1 MIASGNHTLKMRS
14 GVEGSLT
21 QLLLK
26 SIERI
31 RFFDFAALRA
41 TSLRITCGR
50 KINCNLTFFIGKGRT
65 FYALVTDAYEAF
77 EHFGFFKFLAS
88 SEWNYTEGSEQYG
101 ALPFITGTLMT
112 TLLALIFCIPFSLP
126 VALFVGEYFKG
137 TKMAA
142 VLSTVTDLL
151 AGIPSIIYG
160 LWGFYTLRPI
170 IMALNISPQG
180 SGVLTASLVLAIMI
194 IPYAASLSAEF
205 IKMVPNDL
213 KEGAYSLGAT
223 RAEVIRKVVFP
234 VAGSG
239 IFSSYILAIGRALGE
254 TMTVTMLIGN
264 TNNIPESITSTG
276 NSMASI
282 IANQFGEADDLRLS
296 SLIAIGL
303 ILFLITAIINM
314 VGKIMIKRARIV

>member
-1 MIASGNHTLKMRS
+1 MNDKLY
-14 GVEGSLT
+14 
-21 QLLLK
+21 
-26 SIERI
+26 RI
-31 RFFDFAALRA
+31 VLFVAAL
-41 TSLRITCGR
+41 IMPIVCGGV
-50 KINCNLTFFIGKGRT
+50 I
-65 FYALVTDAYEAF
+65 YALVTDAYDAF
-77 EHFGFFKFLAS
+77 EHFGFLNFLTS
-88 SEWNYTEGSEQYG
+88 SDWDYTEGAEQYG

-137 TKMAA
+137 TKIAST
-142 VLSTVTDLL
+142 LSTITDLL

-170 IMALNISPQG
+170 IMSLNISPQG

-194 IPYAASLSAEF
+194 VPYAASLSAEF

-223 RAEVIRKVVFP
+223 RAEVVQKIIFP

-264 TNNIPESITSTG
+264 TNNIPDSLTSTG

-314 VGKIMIKRARIV
+314 IGKIMIKRARIV

>member
-1 MIASGNHTLKMRS
+1 MPIVCG
-14 GVEGSLT
+14 GVV
-21 QLLLK
+21 
-26 SIERI
+26 
-31 RFFDFAALRA
+31 
-41 TSLRITCGR
+41 
-50 KINCNLTFFIGKGRT
+50 
-65 FYALVTDAYEAF
+65 YALVTDAYEAF
-77 EHFGFFKFLAS
+77 NHFGFFKFLAS
-88 SEWNYTEGSEQYG
+88 SDWSYTEGAEMYG

-112 TLLALIFCIPFSLP
+112 TMLALIFCIPFSLP

-137 TKMAA
+137 TKIAA
-142 VLSTVTDLL
+142 ILSTVTDLL

-170 IMALNISPQG
+170 IMTLNISEQG
-180 SGVLTASLVLAIMI
+180 SGILIASLVLAIMI

-264 TNNIPESITSTG
+264 TNNIPDSITSTG

-303 ILFLITAIINM
+303 ILFLITALINM
-314 VGKIMIKRARIV
+314 VGKIMIKRARIS

>member
-1 MIASGNHTLKMRS
+1 MNDKIYRVVLFIAAMVMPIVCG
-14 GVEGSLT
+14 GVV
-21 QLLLK
+21 
-26 SIERI
+26 
-31 RFFDFAALRA
+31 
-41 TSLRITCGR
+41 
-50 KINCNLTFFIGKGRT
+50 
-65 FYALVTDAYEAF
+65 YALVTDAYDAF
-77 EHFGFFKFLAS
+77 EHFGFLKFLTS
-88 SEWNYTEGSEQYG
+88 SDWSYTEGAEQYG

-137 TKMAA
+137 TRIAA
-142 VLSTVTDLL
+142 ILSTIVDLL

-160 LWGFYTLRPI
+160 LWGFYTLRPL

-180 SGVLTASLVLAIMI
+180 SGILTASLVLAIMI
-194 IPYAASLSAEF
+194 IPYASSLSAEF

-223 RAEVIRKVVFP
+223 QAEVVQKVVFP
-234 VAGSG
+234 VAGAG
-239 IFSSYILAIGRALGE
+239 IFSSYVLAIGRALGE

-264 TNNIPESITSTG
+264 TNNIPDSITSTG

-303 ILFLITAIINM
+303 ILFLITAGVNM
-314 VGKIMIKRARIV
+314 VGKIMIKRARII

>member
-1 MIASGNHTLKMRS
+1 MNDKLYQVLLFIAAIIMPVVCG
-14 GVEGSLT
+14 GVV
-21 QLLLK
+21 
-26 SIERI
+26 
-31 RFFDFAALRA
+31 
-41 TSLRITCGR
+41 
-50 KINCNLTFFIGKGRT
+50 
-65 FYALVTDAYEAF
+65 YALVTDAYEAF
-77 EHFGFFKFLAS
+77 EHFGFIQFLTS
-88 SEWNYTEGSEQYG
+88 KEWSYTDGQEQYG

-112 TLLALIFCIPFSLP
+112 TALALLFCIPFSLP

-137 TKMAA
+137 SRIAS
-142 VLSTVTDLL
+142 VLSTVVDLL

-170 IMALNISPQG
+170 IMALDISPQG
-180 SGVLTASLVLAIMI
+180 SGILTASLVLAIMI
-194 IPYAASLSAEF
+194 VPYAASLSAEF
-205 IKMVPNDL
+205 IKMVPNEL
-213 KEGAYSLGAT
+213 KESAYSLGAT
-223 RAEVIRKVVFP
+223 RAETIIGVVFP

-264 TNNIPESITSTG
+264 TNNIPQSITSTA

-282 IANQFGEADDLRLS
+282 IANQFGEASDLRLS

-314 VGKIMIKRARIV
+314 VGKTLIKRARIS

>member
-1 MIASGNHTLKMRS
+1 MNDKLYRIVLFVAASIMPIVCG
-14 GVEGSLT
+14 GV
-21 QLLLK
+21 
-26 SIERI
+26 I
-31 RFFDFAALRA
+31 
-41 TSLRITCGR
+41 
-50 KINCNLTFFIGKGRT
+50 
-65 FYALVTDAYEAF
+65 YALVTDAYDAF
-77 EHFGFFKFLAS
+77 EHFGFLNFLTS
-88 SEWNYTEGSEQYG
+88 SDWDYTEGAEQYG

-137 TKMAA
+137 TKIAST
-142 VLSTVTDLL
+142 LSTITDLL

-170 IMALNISPQG
+170 IMSLNISPQG

-194 IPYAASLSAEF
+194 VPYAASLSAEF

-223 RAEVIRKVVFP
+223 RAEVMQKVIFP

-264 TNNIPESITSTG
+264 TNNIPDSLTSTG

-314 VGKIMIKRARIV
+314 IGKIMIKRARIV

>member
-1 MIASGNHTLKMRS
+1 MNDKLYK
-14 GVEGSLT
+14 VVL
-21 QLLLK
+21 
-26 SIERI
+26 
-31 RFFDFAALRA
+31 FVAAL
-41 TSLRITCGR
+41 IMPIVCGGV
-50 KINCNLTFFIGKGRT
+50 I
-65 FYALVTDAYEAF
+65 YALVTDAYDAF
-77 EHFGFFKFLAS
+77 EHFGFLNFLTS
-88 SEWNYTEGSEQYG
+88 SDWDYTEGAERYG

-137 TKMAA
+137 SKIATA
-142 VLSTVTDLL
+142 LSTITDLL

-170 IMALNISPQG
+170 IMSLNISPHG

-194 IPYAASLSAEF
+194 VPYAASLSAEF

-223 RAEVIRKVVFP
+223 RAEVVRKIIFP

-239 IFSSYILAIGRALGE
+239 IFSSYVLAIGRALGE

-264 TNNIPESITSTG
+264 TNNIPNSITSTG

-282 IANQFGEADDLRLS
+282 IANQFGEADDLHLS

-314 VGKIMIKRARIV
+314 IGKIMIKRARIV

>member
-1 MIASGNHTLKMRS
+1 MNDKIYKVILF
-14 GVEGSLT
+14 
-21 QLLLK
+21 
-26 SIERI
+26 I
-31 RFFDFAALRA
+31 AALVMPVV
-41 TSLRITCGR
+41 CG
-50 KINCNLTFFIGKGRT
+50 GVV
-65 FYALVTDAYEAF
+65 YALVTEAYGAF
-77 EHFGFFKFLAS
+77 EHFGFLNFLTS
-88 SEWNYTEGSEQYG
+88 SEWSYTEGAESYG

-112 TLLALIFCIPFSLP
+112 TLLALLFCIPFSLP
-126 VALFVGEYFKG
+126 VALFVGEYFRG
-137 TKMAA
+137 TKIAS

-170 IMALNISPQG
+170 IMDLNISPQG
-180 SGVLTASLVLAIMI
+180 SGILTASMVLAIMI

-223 RAEVIRKVVFP
+223 RAEVVRKVIFP

-264 TNNIPESITSTG
+264 TNNLPDSITSTG

-282 IANQFGEADDLRLS
+282 IANQFGEADGLRLS

-303 ILFLITAIINM
+303 ILFLITAVINM
-314 VGKIMIKRARIV
+314 IGKILIKRARIS

>member
-1 MIASGNHTLKMRS
+1 MNDKLYRITLF
-14 GVEGSLT
+14 V
-21 QLLLK
+21 
-26 SIERI
+26 
-31 RFFDFAALRA
+31 AAL
-41 TSLRITCGR
+41 IMPMVCG
-50 KINCNLTFFIGKGRT
+50 GVV
-65 FYALVTDAYEAF
+65 YALVTDAYDAF
-77 EHFGFFKFLAS
+77 EHFGFFKFFTS
-88 SEWNYTEGSEQYG
+88 SEWSYTEGAEQYG

-137 TKMAA
+137 TRVAA
-142 VLSTVTDLL
+142 ALSIVTDLL

-160 LWGFYTLRPI
+160 LWGFYTLRPL
-170 IMALNISPQG
+170 IMVLNISPQG

-194 IPYAASLSAEF
+194 VPYAASLSAEF

-223 RAEVIRKVVFP
+223 RAEVVRKVVFP

-264 TNNIPESITSTG
+264 TNNIPDSITSTG

-303 ILFLITAIINM
+303 LLFMITAIINM
-314 VGKIMIKRARIV
+314 RGKVMIKRARIA

>member
-1 MIASGNHTLKMRS
+1 MNDKIYKN
-14 GVEGSLT
+14 
-21 QLLLK
+21 LL
-26 SIERI
+26 
-31 RFFDFAALRA
+31 FVAAL
-41 TSLRITCGR
+41 IMPIVCGG
-50 KINCNLTFFIGKGRT
+50 IV
-65 FYALVTDAYEAF
+65 YALVTDAYEAF
-77 EHFGFFKFLAS
+77 EHFGFFKFLTS
-88 SEWNYTEGSEQYG
+88 SEWNYTQGAEQYG

-137 TKMAA
+137 TKVAS

-160 LWGFYTLRPI
+160 LWGFYTLRPL
-170 IMALNISPQG
+170 IMALNISPHG
-180 SGVLTASLVLAIMI
+180 SSILTASLVLSIMI

-264 TNNIPESITSTG
+264 TNNIPDSITSTG

-303 ILFLITAIINM
+303 VLFMITAIINLI
-314 VGKIMIKRARIV
+314 GKIMIKRARIA

>member
-1 MIASGNHTLKMRS
+1 MNDKLYK
-14 GVEGSLT
+14 V
-21 QLLLK
+21 LL
-26 SIERI
+26 
-31 RFFDFAALRA
+31 FVAALVMP
-41 TSLRITCGR
+41 LVCG
-50 KINCNLTFFIGKGRT
+50 GVV
-65 FYALVTDAYEAF
+65 YALVTDAYDAF
-77 EHFGFFKFLAS
+77 EHFGFFKFLTS
-88 SEWNYTEGSEQYG
+88 KEWSYTEGAEQYG

-112 TLLALIFCIPFSLP
+112 TLLALVFCIPFSLP

-137 TKMAA
+137 TKIAS

-170 IMALNISPQG
+170 IMALDISPQG
-180 SGVLTASLVLAIMI
+180 SGILTASLVLAIMI
-194 IPYAASLSAEF
+194 VPYAASLSAEF

-264 TNNIPESITSTG
+264 TNNIPDSITSTG

-282 IANQFGEADDLRLS
+282 IANHFGEASDLRFS

-303 ILFLITAIINM
+303 VLFLITAIINM
-314 VGKIMIKRARIV
+314 IGKMMIKRARIS

>member
-1 MIASGNHTLKMRS
+1 MNDKLYR
-14 GVEGSLT
+14 V
-21 QLLLK
+21 LL
-26 SIERI
+26 
-31 RFFDFAALRA
+31 FAAAL
-41 TSLRITCGR
+41 IMPIVCG
-50 KINCNLTFFIGKGRT
+50 GVV
-65 FYALVTDAYEAF
+65 YALVTDAYEAF
-77 EHFGFFKFLAS
+77 EHFGFFRFLTS
-88 SEWNYTEGSEQYG
+88 SDWSYTEGAEQYG

-112 TLLALIFCIPFSLP
+112 TILALIFCIPFSLP

-137 TKMAA
+137 TKIAS

-170 IMALNISPQG
+170 IMSLNISEQG
-180 SGVLTASLVLAIMI
+180 SGILTASLVLAIMI

-205 IKMVPNDL
+205 IKMVPGDL

-223 RAEVIRKVVFP
+223 RAEVIRRVVFP

-239 IFSSYILAIGRALGE
+239 IFSAYVLAIGRALGE

-264 TNNIPESITSTG
+264 TNNIPNSITSTG

-303 ILFLITAIINM
+303 ILFLITAVINM
-314 VGKIMIKRARIV
+314 MGKMMIKRARIA

>member
-1 MIASGNHTLKMRS
+1 MSDKIYRVILFASALIVPIVCG
-14 GVEGSLT
+14 GV
-21 QLLLK
+21 
-26 SIERI
+26 I
-31 RFFDFAALRA
+31 
-41 TSLRITCGR
+41 
-50 KINCNLTFFIGKGRT
+50 
-65 FYALVTDAYEAF
+65 YALVTDAYEAF
-77 EHFGFFKFLAS
+77 VHFGFFRFLTS
-88 SEWNYTEGSEQYG
+88 SEWSYAEGNERYG

-112 TLLALIFCIPFSLP
+112 TLLALVFCIPFSLP

-137 TKMAA
+137 TKVAS
-142 VLSTVTDLL
+142 VLSMIVDLL

-160 LWGFYTLRPI
+160 LWGFYSLRPV

-180 SGVLTASLVLAIMI
+180 SGILTASLVLTIMI
-194 IPYAASLSAEF
+194 IPYASSLSAEF

-223 RAEVIRKVVFP
+223 QAEVVQKVVFP
-234 VAGSG
+234 VAGAG
-239 IFSSYILAIGRALGE
+239 IFSSYVLAIGRALGE

-264 TNNIPESITSTG
+264 TNNIPDSITSTG

-303 ILFLITAIINM
+303 ILFLITAGVNM

>member
-1 MIASGNHTLKMRS
+1 MNDRIYKITLY
-14 GVEGSLT
+14 
-21 QLLLK
+21 
-26 SIERI
+26 I
-31 RFFDFAALRA
+31 AALIIP
-41 TSLRITCGR
+41 TVCG
-50 KINCNLTFFIGKGRT
+50 GVV
-65 FYALVTDAYEAF
+65 YALVTDAYDAF
-77 EHFGFFKFLAS
+77 EYFGFFRFLAS
-88 SEWNYTEGSEQYG
+88 SDWSYTEGAEQYG

-137 TKMAA
+137 SKVAA
-142 VLSTVTDLL
+142 VLSSITDLL

-160 LWGFYTLRPI
+160 LWGFYTLRPV
-170 IMALNISPQG
+170 IMALDISQQG
-180 SGVLTASLVLAIMI
+180 SGILTASLVLAIMI

-223 RAEVIRKVVFP
+223 RADVIRKVVFP

-264 TNNIPESITSTG
+264 TNNMPSSITSTG

-282 IANQFGEADDLRLS
+282 IANQFGEADDLRFS

-303 ILFLITAIINM
+303 ILFMITAAINIA
-314 VGKIMIKRARIV
+314 GKIMIKQARIS

>member
-1 MIASGNHTLKMRS
+1 MNDKLYKI
-14 GVEGSLT
+14 
-21 QLLLK
+21 LL
-26 SIERI
+26 
-31 RFFDFAALRA
+31 FAAAL
-41 TSLRITCGR
+41 IMPIVCG
-50 KINCNLTFFIGKGRT
+50 GVV
-65 FYALVTDAYEAF
+65 YALVTDAYEAF
-77 EHFGFFKFLAS
+77 EYFGFFNFLTS
-88 SEWNYTEGSEQYG
+88 QEWSYTEGAEQYG

-112 TLLALIFCIPFSLP
+112 TLLALLFCIPFSLP

-137 TKMAA
+137 TRIAA
-142 VLSTVTDLL
+142 ILSTVTDLL

-160 LWGFYTLRPI
+160 LWGFYTLRPLI
-170 IMALNISPQG
+170 ISLNISPQG

-194 IPYAASLSAEF
+194 VPYAASLSAEF
-205 IKMVPNDL
+205 IKMVPNEL

-223 RAEVIRKVVFP
+223 RGDVIRKVVFP

-303 ILFLITAIINM
+303 VLFLITAFINLI
-314 VGKIMIKRARIV
+314 GKIMIKRARIA

>member
-1 MIASGNHTLKMRS
+1 MNDKLY
-14 GVEGSLT
+14 
-21 QLLLK
+21 
-26 SIERI
+26 RI
-31 RFFDFAALRA
+31 VLFVAAL
-41 TSLRITCGR
+41 IMPIVCGGV
-50 KINCNLTFFIGKGRT
+50 I
-65 FYALVTDAYEAF
+65 YALVTDAYDAF
-77 EHFGFFKFLAS
+77 EHFGFLNFLTS
-88 SEWNYTEGSEQYG
+88 SDWDYTEGAEQYG

-137 TKMAA
+137 TKIAST
-142 VLSTVTDLL
+142 LSTITELL

-170 IMALNISPQG
+170 IMSLNISPQG

-194 IPYAASLSAEF
+194 VPYAASLSAEF

-223 RAEVIRKVVFP
+223 RAEVVQKIIFP

-264 TNNIPESITSTG
+264 TNNIPDSLTSTG

-314 VGKIMIKRARIV
+314 IGKIMIKRARIV

>member
-1 MIASGNHTLKMRS
+1 MNDKLFRGFLFI
-14 GVEGSLT
+14 
-21 QLLLK
+21 
-26 SIERI
+26 
-31 RFFDFAALRA
+31 AALVVPVV
-41 TSLRITCGR
+41 CG
-50 KINCNLTFFIGKGRT
+50 GVV
-65 FYALVTDAYEAF
+65 YALVTDAYDAF
-77 EHFGFFKFLAS
+77 EHFGFFRFLTS
-88 SEWNYTEGSEQYG
+88 SEWNYTEGAEQYG
-101 ALPFITGTLMT
+101 ALPFITGTLLT

-137 TKMAA
+137 TKVAA

-160 LWGFYTLRPI
+160 LWGFYTLRPV

-180 SGVLTASLVLAIMI
+180 SGILTASLVLAIMI

-223 RAEVIRKVVFP
+223 RAEIVRKVVFP

-239 IFSSYILAIGRALGE
+239 IFSSYVLAIGRALGE

-264 TNNIPESITSTG
+264 TNDIPQSITSTG

-303 ILFLITAIINM
+303 ILFLITAAINM
-314 VGKIMIKRARIV
+314 VGKIMIKRARI

>member
-1 MIASGNHTLKMRS
+1 MNDKIYRVILF
-14 GVEGSLT
+14 
-21 QLLLK
+21 
-26 SIERI
+26 I
-31 RFFDFAALRA
+31 AAL
-41 TSLRITCGR
+41 IVPIVCGGV
-50 KINCNLTFFIGKGRT
+50 I
-65 FYALVTDAYEAF
+65 YALVTDAYDAF
-77 EHFGFFKFLAS
+77 EYFGFFKFLSS
-88 SEWNYTEGSEQYG
+88 SEWNYSEGAEQYG

-137 TKMAA
+137 KRVATI
-142 VLSTVTDLL
+142 LSTVVDLL

-160 LWGFYTLRPI
+160 LWGFYTLRPL

-194 IPYAASLSAEF
+194 IPYASSLSAEF

-223 RAEVIRKVVFP
+223 RAEVVQKVVFP
-234 VAGSG
+234 VAGAG
-239 IFSSYILAIGRALGE
+239 IFSSYVLAIGRALGE

-264 TNNIPESITSTG
+264 TNNIPDSITSTG

-282 IANQFGEADDLRLS
+282 IANQFGEADGLRLS

-303 ILFLITAIINM
+303 ILFLITAGINM

>member
-1 MIASGNHTLKMRS
+1 MNDKIYRVVLF
-14 GVEGSLT
+14 
-21 QLLLK
+21 
-26 SIERI
+26 I
-31 RFFDFAALRA
+31 AAL
-41 TSLRITCGR
+41 IMPIVCG
-50 KINCNLTFFIGKGRT
+50 GVV
-65 FYALVTDAYEAF
+65 YALVTDAYDAF
-77 EHFGFFKFLAS
+77 EHFGFFKFLTS
-88 SEWNYTEGSEQYG
+88 SEWSYTEGAEQYG

-137 TKMAA
+137 TKIAT

-170 IMALNISPQG
+170 IMELNISPQG
-180 SGVLTASLVLAIMI
+180 SGILTASLVLAIMI

-205 IKMVPNDL
+205 IKMVPNEL

-239 IFSSYILAIGRALGE
+239 IFSSYVLAIGRALGE

-264 TNNIPESITSTG
+264 TNNIPDSITSTG

-282 IANQFGEADDLRLS
+282 IANQFGEADGLRLS

-303 ILFLITAIINM
+303 VLFLITAAINM
-314 VGKIMIKRARIV
+314 VGKIMIKRARIS

>member
-1 MIASGNHTLKMRS
+1 MNDRLYKI
-14 GVEGSLT
+14 
-21 QLLLK
+21 LL
-26 SIERI
+26 
-31 RFFDFAALRA
+31 FAAAL
-41 TSLRITCGR
+41 IMPIVCG
-50 KINCNLTFFIGKGRT
+50 GVV
-65 FYALVTDAYEAF
+65 YALVTDAYEAF
-77 EHFGFFKFLAS
+77 EHFGFFKFLTS
-88 SEWNYTEGSEQYG
+88 SKWSYTEGSEQYG
-101 ALPFITGTLMT
+101 ALPFVTGTLMT

-137 TKMAA
+137 SRVAA
-142 VLSTVTDLL
+142 LLSTVTDLL

-170 IMALNISPQG
+170 IMALHISPQG
-180 SGVLTASLVLAIMI
+180 SGILTASLVLAIMI

-239 IFSSYILAIGRALGE
+239 IFSSYVLAIGRALGE

-264 TNNIPESITSTG
+264 TNNIPDSITSTG

-282 IANQFGEADDLRLS
+282 IANQFGEASDLRFS

-303 ILFLITAIINM
+303 VLFLITAFINM
-314 VGKIMIKRARIV
+314 IGKMMIKRARIA

>member
-1 MIASGNHTLKMRS
+1 MDDKIYKVVL
-14 GVEGSLT
+14 
-21 QLLLK
+21 
-26 SIERI
+26 
-31 RFFDFAALRA
+31 FAAAL
-41 TSLRITCGR
+41 IMPIVCG
-50 KINCNLTFFIGKGRT
+50 GVV
-65 FYALVTDAYEAF
+65 YALVTDAYEAF
-77 EHFGFFKFLAS
+77 EHFGFFKFLTS
-88 SEWNYTEGSEQYG
+88 SEWSYTDGAEQYG

-112 TLLALIFCIPFSLP
+112 TLLALVFCIPFSLP

-137 TKMAA
+137 TRIAA
-142 VLSTVTDLL
+142 ILSTVTDLL

-160 LWGFYTLRPI
+160 LWGFYSLRPL
-170 IMALNISPQG
+170 IMALNISPHG
-180 SGVLTASLVLAIMI
+180 SGILTASLVLAIMI
-194 IPYAASLSAEF
+194 VPYAASLSAEF

-239 IFSSYILAIGRALGE
+239 VFSSYVLAIGRALGE

-264 TNNIPESITSTG
+264 TNNIPDSITSTG

-282 IANQFGEADDLRLS
+282 IANQFGEASDLRFS

-303 ILFLITAIINM
+303 VLFFITAFINM
-314 VGKIMIKRARIV
+314 IGKMMIKRARIS